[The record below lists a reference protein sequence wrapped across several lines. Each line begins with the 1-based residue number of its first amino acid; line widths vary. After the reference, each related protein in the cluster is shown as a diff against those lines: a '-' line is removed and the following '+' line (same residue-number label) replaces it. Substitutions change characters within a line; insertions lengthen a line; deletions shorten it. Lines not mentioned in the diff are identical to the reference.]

1 MKPNQIFNSILAV
14 LFVFPLMWASALQA
28 ASSGSI
34 EVITTFDYPGTGNQT
49 LPQKINDKGDVV
61 GEFIDSNGVV
71 RGFVRFSNGSFS
83 APIVDPNDT
92 VGFTEGRGIN
102 NSGTVAGDYANGT
115 LHSFF
120 LSGGTFTEYDVPG
133 AVQTNL
139 LSIGE
144 PIAFTGGF
152 DPDGSGVFQAF
163 VSVGGTLTA
172 FSVPGALS
180 TFAYETNNS
189 KKLVVGYFID
199 SSGVLHGYFRDA
211 NDALHFPID
220 PSGSTATVLFG
231 VNNKNWV
238 VGRYAD
244 SSGVTHAAARHGAKA
259 QERGTLMQAG
269 LAAAQIGAV
278 VGGVDANLASL
289 VLQGAG
295 AGAQMIQ
302 LKYGREQE
310 LEADKYGMKYMKL
323 TGYDPQGAVTLQET
337 FVRLFSN
344 AEKNQDW
351 MSGLFASHPPSAER
365 VEQNKQTA
373 QELGPGGE
381 VGKEIY
387 IARVKPLL
395 DMKPAYDKYDEA
407 MAAAQKG
414 DIAKAKSLAIE
425 AANLQ
430 PKEGI
435 FQQLQGEIALNE
447 KKPKEARAFYEKA
460 IALNPNYFG
469 SYLGAGVA
477 EYRAGDKAKAE
488 QYLTQSAKL
497 LPTAPAAYFLG
508 AVAKDK
514 GDTET
519 ALKYYQ
525 AAATSNSNIGQAA
538 AAEALRIDLPRNPG
552 NYVASAPRVDEKGRV
567 VAVVENRAPLPLTAI
582 QLTPVLVDASGNIV
596 RQAEPIKLS
605 GTLQPG
611 ERGSVDTGIGSMDQQ
626 TFQGL
631 RFRVDKAQAVEPPP
645 PKQ

>member
-1 MKPNQIFNSILAV
+1 MLRKAVCGLDEGRRIAIAITGALALALSGCGTNPVTGKREIQFVSEAQEVQMGEQNYSPTRQGEGGDFTVLPELTTYVNQVGQKLASVADRKLPYEFVVLNNSVPNAWALPGGKIAVNRGLLYELQSESELAAV
-14 LFVFPLMWASALQA
+14 L
-28 ASSGSI
+28 GH
-34 EVITTFDYPGTGNQT
+34 E
-49 LPQKINDKGDVV
+49 
-61 GEFIDSNGVV
+61 
-71 RGFVRFSNGSFS
+71 
-83 APIVDPNDT
+83 IV
-92 VGFTEGRGIN
+92 
-102 NSGTVAGDYANGT
+102 
-115 LHSFF
+115 
-120 LSGGTFTEYDVPG
+120 
-133 AVQTNL
+133 
-139 LSIGE
+139 
-144 PIAFTGGF
+144 
-152 DPDGSGVFQAF
+152 
-163 VSVGGTLTA
+163 
-172 FSVPGALS
+172 
-180 TFAYETNNS
+180 
-189 KKLVVGYFID
+189 
-199 SSGVLHGYFRDA
+199 
-211 NDALHFPID
+211 
-220 PSGSTATVLFG
+220 
-231 VNNKNWV
+231 
-238 VGRYAD
+238 
-244 SSGVTHAAARHGAKA
+244 HAAARHGAKA

-552 NYVASAPRVDEKGRV
+552 NYVATAPRVDEKGRV

>member
-1 MKPNQIFNSILAV
+1 MLRKAVCGLDEGRRIAIAITGALALALSGCGTNPVTGKREIQFVSEAQEVQMGEQNYSPTRQGEGGDFTVLPELTTYVNQVGQKLASVADRKLPYEFVVLNNSVPNAWALPGGKIAVNRGLLYELQSESELAAV
-14 LFVFPLMWASALQA
+14 L
-28 ASSGSI
+28 GH
-34 EVITTFDYPGTGNQT
+34 E
-49 LPQKINDKGDVV
+49 
-61 GEFIDSNGVV
+61 
-71 RGFVRFSNGSFS
+71 
-83 APIVDPNDT
+83 IV
-92 VGFTEGRGIN
+92 
-102 NSGTVAGDYANGT
+102 
-115 LHSFF
+115 
-120 LSGGTFTEYDVPG
+120 
-133 AVQTNL
+133 
-139 LSIGE
+139 
-144 PIAFTGGF
+144 
-152 DPDGSGVFQAF
+152 
-163 VSVGGTLTA
+163 
-172 FSVPGALS
+172 
-180 TFAYETNNS
+180 
-189 KKLVVGYFID
+189 
-199 SSGVLHGYFRDA
+199 
-211 NDALHFPID
+211 
-220 PSGSTATVLFG
+220 
-231 VNNKNWV
+231 
-238 VGRYAD
+238 
-244 SSGVTHAAARHGAKA
+244 HAAARHGAKA

-310 LEADKYGMKYMKL
+310 LEADKYGMKYMKV

-552 NYVASAPRVDEKGRV
+552 NYVASAPQVDEKGHV
-567 VAVVENRAPLPLTAI
+567 IAVVENRAPLPLTGI

-596 RQAEPIKLS
+596 RQSEPIKLS
-605 GTLQPG
+605 GTIKPG
-611 ERGSVDTGIGSMDQQ
+611 ERSAVDTGISGVDQQ
-626 TFQGL
+626 TFQSL
-631 RFRVDKAQAVEPPP
+631 RFRIDKAQAVEPPP
-645 PKQ
+645 PKE